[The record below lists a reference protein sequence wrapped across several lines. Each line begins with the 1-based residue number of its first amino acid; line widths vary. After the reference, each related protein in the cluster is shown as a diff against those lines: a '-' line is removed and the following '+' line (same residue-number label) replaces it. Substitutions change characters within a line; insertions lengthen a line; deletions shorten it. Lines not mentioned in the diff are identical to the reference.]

1 MLTNLQISTSYI
13 LKLYTSNLIYNIDDV
28 SKKVYLFN
36 YLTDYAPLVGGVVSG
51 VIYDEAGIIDVL
63 YNY

>member
-13 LKLYTSNLIYNIDDV
+13 LKLYTSNLIYNIDDA

-51 VIYDEAGIIDVL
+51 VI
-63 YNY
+63 